1 MTAPVTSRGTTKVT
15 PNRAM
20 IGFEVTLVVRRCRAA
35 REEDSPGYAS
45 SSST

>member
-20 IGFEVTLVVRRCRAA
+20 IGFEVTLVVRR
-35 REEDSPGYAS
+35 
-45 SSST
+45 